1 MEHAEQIA
9 EAVSYTKDTFLQ
21 VDGIVTW
28 VKLFLAAV
36 IPFAAGYGIATILL
50 QFIIKPLLVSVLVV
64 PTLGFTEAGIAYM
77 LQYLAAVIGI
87 LFLFLFPYVPG
98 YFYRSMQNREIR
110 KLDDL
115 FGLFFSGWKVNALVL
130 YYAIPLVVI
139 FLLYAILFTYM
150 NGALNFVLNGD
161 LSGIAAAVDYLS
173 LAVYLILEFATAVF
187 LALFACIGLVHL
199 ARTGSLRKAV
209 NMGTIAGIIKRIG
222 WYDYILCIVI
232 ITIILLA
239 VAVIFLGLASIFG
252 YTAVANTVCF
262 CLLLF
267 VAIPTGIFVTRYLA
281 NIYDTAFTEPVEDIE
296 EFDDF

>member
-1 MEHAEQIA
+1 MEHAEEIA

-21 VDGIVTW
+21 IEGIISW

-64 PTLGFTEAGIAYM
+64 PTLGFTEDGIAYM
-77 LQYLAAVIGI
+77 LQYLAAGIGI
-87 LFLFLFPYVPG
+87 LFLFLFPYVQG
-98 YFYRSMQNREIR
+98 YFYRSMQNCEIQ

-115 FGLFFSGWKVNALVL
+115 FGLFFDGWKVNALVL

-150 NGALNFVLNGD
+150 NGALDLVLNGD
-161 LSGIAAAVDYLS
+161 LSGIAAAADYLS

-209 NMGTIAGIIKRIG
+209 NMGNIAGIIKRIG

-239 VAVIFLGLASIFG
+239 VAVIFLGLASLFD
-252 YTAVANTVCF
+252 YTAAANAVCF

-267 VAIPTGIFVTRYLA
+267 VSIPTGIFVTRYLA